1 MELSQ
6 AMSDPSPAVT
16 TSPPTL
22 PVKFDLDSAARQS
35 LASSLKTLVI
45 QTQALVDLKNMHA
58 KQTAGQTKRKLPF
71 EQPLIHRLHLNRYE
85 EDVDL
90 SNLVNFPPKL
100 QPVPVKPLF
109 FDIAWNYIDYPG
121 KTAQAEKSLANG
133 RAGQSTEEEEETPQ
147 AAKRGWFGF
156 GR

>member
-1 MELSQ
+1 
-6 AMSDPSPAVT
+6 MSASSGAAT
-16 TSPPTL
+16 TSSPTL
-22 PVKFDLDSAARQS
+22 PVKFDLDSAAQQS

-45 QTQALVDLKNMHA
+45 QTQALVDLKNMHS
-58 KQTAGQTKRKLPF
+58 QRTAGQSKRKLPF

-121 KTAQAEKSLANG
+121 KTAQGEKSLANG
-133 RAGQSTEEEEETPQ
+133 RAAGVTAEEEETPQ
-147 AAKRGWFGF
+147 ATKRGWFGF